1 LPALDRPAEIL
12 TRNQTIKL
20 GGFSTMRSIVSIG
33 LFVVA
38 ALWAITSQ
46 AGENPEAILY
56 KTPNCGCC
64 EGHADYLRRYGY
76 KVTVKP
82 SHNMPQIKKL
92 AGVPTSLEGC
102 HTIKIS
108 GYVVE
113 GHVPANVLDKL
124 LSERPKIKGI
134 SLPGMPQGSP
144 GMSGH
149 KSAPFAIYEID
160 SSVTPKVYV
169 VE

>member
-1 LPALDRPAEIL
+1 
-12 TRNQTIKL
+12 
-20 GGFSTMRSIVSIG
+20 MRSIVSIG

-56 KTPNCGCC
+56 KAPNCGCC

-102 HTIKIS
+102 HTIKIG

>member
-1 LPALDRPAEIL
+1 
-12 TRNQTIKL
+12 
-20 GGFSTMRSIVSIG
+20 MRSIVSIG

-102 HTIKIS
+102 HTIKIG

>member
-1 LPALDRPAEIL
+1 
-12 TRNQTIKL
+12 
-20 GGFSTMRSIVSIG
+20 MRSIVSIG
-33 LFVVA
+33 LFVIAV
-38 ALWAITSQ
+38 LWAITSQ
-46 AGENPEAILY
+46 AGEKPEAILY
-56 KTPNCGCC
+56 NTPNCGCC
-64 EGHADYLRRYGY
+64 EGHADYLRGYGY
-76 KVTVKP
+76 KVTAKP
-82 SHNMPQIKKL
+82 SHNMSQTKKL
-92 AGVPTSLEGC
+92 AGVPASLEGC
-102 HTIKIS
+102 HTIKIG

-113 GHVPANVLDKL
+113 GHVPVNVLDKL

-149 KSAPFAIYEID
+149 KSAPFVIYEID